1 MEWGTLTVRGERVE
15 ELLSEVTGPTG
26 AMERTRY
33 RADRFCVVAW
43 ERWDSWRT
51 GTDLMVAVVMELLDR
66 ETCQVAVFA
75 GGGGSGLTG
84 RDWTVT
90 SVAAEHLLGAEHSAE
105 AAAFGEAVVDVE
117 DACEALDLTLDVGDD
132 GA

>member
-1 MEWGTLTVRGERVE
+1 MTVRGDRVE
-15 ELLSEVTGPTG
+15 ELLSAVTGPRG

-33 RADRFCVVAW
+33 RAERFCVVAW

-51 GTDLMVAVVMELLDR
+51 GTDLMAVVVMELLDE
-66 ETCQVAVFA
+66 ETCRVAVFA

-105 AAAFGEAVVDVE
+105 AAAFEEAVVDVE
-117 DACEALDLTLDVGDD
+117 DACEELDLTLDVD
-132 GA
+132 GG